1 MHFRHLLY
9 VALGLVLC
17 AGCGSKLGSV
27 SGKVQLDGKPLPN
40 AIVTFMPVGGGSS
53 GSATTDAEGNY
64 KLNSV
69 AADGLEPGKYKVAI
83 TSAQAG
89 KAVAEEIDM
98 NSPEYLAMSS
108 GVGMESA
115 KSKAPKE
122 KIPARYNSAT
132 VLQEDVPAGPI
143 TLNFELK
150 SK

>member
-1 MHFRHLLY
+1 MYSKQILY
-9 VALGLVLC
+9 LTLGLALC
-17 AGCGSKLGSV
+17 TGCGSKLGSV
-27 SGKVQLDGKPLPN
+27 TGKVQLDGKPLSN
-40 AIVTFMPVGGGSS
+40 AVVTFMPVGGGSS
-53 GSATTDAEGNY
+53 GSGTTDTEGNY

-83 TSAQAG
+83 TSVQVAE
-89 KAVAEEIDM
+89 AVTEEIDM
-98 NSPEYLAMSS
+98 NSPEYLAMAS

-132 VLQEDVPAGPI
+132 ELEEDVPAGPV